1 MLIVSALA
9 LAIIVN
15 LIAPW
20 LAWRWTRQPFM
31 GAFLGHTLVV
41 STTQGVGRS
50 GLPPELINPN
60 RVLEANGQPIQNQ
73 ADLSRILSAIGVG
86 NLVSYTLECLDSA
99 GGWEKCRV
107 TLPVTA
113 FPLRDFLTLFWLP
126 YLIGLVYLA
135 AGIWVYRLKG
145 DTPGGQ
151 AFALFGASLAIFT
164 GSFFDMLTNHRFVR
178 LWTASMSVIA
188 ASGIHLAL
196 VFPEERGLVR
206 RYPHLRFLPYLPSLS
221 LIVLS
226 EFYLF
231 NDNPRAYFPLWRWNY
246 TYIGLAILAFFLMLL
261 YVRLRPTSGVIK
273 QQAKIILLGS
283 IIAFAP
289 IALWVTLASFQFS
302 VPFRAEF
309 YFPSLIIFP
318 ISITY
323 AVLRYRLLDVDLM
336 ISRGL
341 VYSLLTITVIG
352 FYFVL
357 VNLLGQLFHIASPA
371 SNPLILATFVLILAI
386 FLNPLRERLQRAVDR
401 IFYKD
406 RLDYRQALQ
415 DFSRTL
421 TATLKLPLLFDVLLK
436 RVRDLMHTERAMIFL
451 FDEDTGI
458 YITRR
463 ASGMSEQAARFVRFD
478 RNNQTVR
485 WLAEREQPLYL
496 AGEEGRTYPPR
507 FPAEEKARLSALGV
521 SLCVPLKA
529 KAHLIG
535 WLALGPKPS
544 GDLYSRD
551 DLAFLTA
558 LADQTTIALDNAQLY
573 ERTEKR
579 ARELATLIEVGQTIA
594 STLDLQTVLN
604 TIMTKAVEILDV
616 EAGSLLLMDEKGEK
630 LVFQVALGPISD
642 VFDSIRVPL
651 GTGIAG
657 TVAQKGTS
665 LIVNDAQLD
674 PRWWVGVDKMTRFST
689 RSILCVPLI
698 SKEQVIGVIEII
710 NKRDSSPFNEEE
722 LNLLSSFAAQAA
734 IAIENARLYTMT
746 DQALAKRVEELS
758 IMQEIDRQLNATL
771 DFDQV
776 MDLTLEWA
784 LQITGS
790 KTGALAIVDQERNG
804 MLLLANRGYPP
815 EYDRYRQQPWPLD
828 QGIVGRVVRTGQP
841 ALVSDVSQDPD
852 YVKAIAETRSQLTV
866 PILREDQVSGVINL
880 ESPELAGFNEDDLAF
895 VMRLADH
902 AAIAIENAKL
912 YADVKRAN
920 EAKSD
925 FVSFV
930 SHELKISMTSIKG
943 YAKLLDM
950 GTAGEVSEAQRDF
963 LRVITSNVD
972 HMDALVRDLLDL
984 SRIETGRLRL
994 KKEPVAIQTLVQ
1006 KVLQAVQGEIEA
1018 RELNLTLDVPEDLPL
1033 VWGDQARLTQVITN
1047 LMSNAYKYTPAGGSI
1062 AIKCQ
1067 VSSGAV
1073 QEPSDRDFVTISVSD
1088 TGIGISAEDQARVF
1102 TEFFRADDPLVQE
1115 AGGTGLGLSITK
1127 RLVEMHGGR
1136 IWFESE
1142 PGQGSTFHIALPLA
1156 TDDAQAKPPKF

>member
-1 MLIVSALA
+1 
-9 LAIIVN
+9 
-15 LIAPW
+15 
-20 LAWRWTRQPFM
+20 
-31 GAFLGHTLVV
+31 
-41 STTQGVGRS
+41 
-50 GLPPELINPN
+50 
-60 RVLEANGQPIQNQ
+60 
-73 ADLSRILSAIGVG
+73 
-86 NLVSYTLECLDSA
+86 
-99 GGWEKCRV
+99 
-107 TLPVTA
+107 
-113 FPLRDFLTLFWLP
+113 
-126 YLIGLVYLA
+126 
-135 AGIWVYRLKG
+135 
-145 DTPGGQ
+145 
-151 AFALFGASLAIFT
+151 
-164 GSFFDMLTNHRFVR
+164 
-178 LWTASMSVIA
+178 
-188 ASGIHLAL
+188 
-196 VFPEERGLVR
+196 
-206 RYPHLRFLPYLPSLS
+206 
-221 LIVLS
+221 
-226 EFYLF
+226 
-231 NDNPRAYFPLWRWNY
+231 
-246 TYIGLAILAFFLMLL
+246 
-261 YVRLRPTSGVIK
+261 
-273 QQAKIILLGS
+273 
-283 IIAFAP
+283 
-289 IALWVTLASFQFS
+289 
-302 VPFRAEF
+302 
-309 YFPSLIIFP
+309 
-318 ISITY
+318 
-323 AVLRYRLLDVDLM
+323 
-336 ISRGL
+336 
-341 VYSLLTITVIG
+341 
-352 FYFVL
+352 
-357 VNLLGQLFHIASPA
+357 
-371 SNPLILATFVLILAI
+371 
-386 FLNPLRERLQRAVDR
+386 
-401 IFYKD
+401 
-406 RLDYRQALQ
+406 
-415 DFSRTL
+415 
-421 TATLKLPLLFDVLLK
+421 
-436 RVRDLMHTERAMIFL
+436 
-451 FDEDTGI
+451 
-458 YITRR
+458 
-463 ASGMSEQAARFVRFD
+463 
-478 RNNQTVR
+478 
-485 WLAEREQPLYL
+485 
-496 AGEEGRTYPPR
+496 
-507 FPAEEKARLSALGV
+507 
-521 SLCVPLKA
+521 
-529 KAHLIG
+529 
-535 WLALGPKPS
+535 
-544 GDLYSRD
+544 RD

-594 STLDLQTVLN
+594 STLDLQTVLS
-604 TIMTKAVEILDV
+604 TIMTKAVQILDV
-616 EAGSLLLMDEKGEK
+616 EAGSLLLMDEKGEE

-657 TVAQKGTS
+657 TVAQEGTP

-674 PRWWVGVDKMTRFST
+674 PRWWVGVDRMTRFST
-689 RSILCVPLI
+689 RGILCAPLI
-698 SKEQVIGVIEII
+698 SKEQVIGVIEVI

-784 LQITGS
+784 LRTTGS
-790 KTGALAIVDQERNG
+790 KTGALAIVNQERNG

-828 QGIVGRVVRTGQP
+828 QGTVGRVVRTGQP

-972 HMDALVRDLLDL
+972 RMDALVRDLLDL

-994 KKEPVAIQTLVQ
+994 KKEPVAIRTLVQ
-1006 KVLQAVQGEIEA
+1006 EVLQAIQGEIEA

-1142 PGQGSTFHIALPLA
+1142 PGQGSTFHIALPLV